1 MSHSTT
7 PQIGLYGG
15 AFDPPHAGHHA
26 LAACAVTQLQLDT
39 LYVLPTGDAWHKTQ
53 ALSPAKHRLAMA
65 SLNFEDLAQV
75 IVDDME
81 IKREGPSYTIDTL
94 RVIEKRHAGAAF
106 FVLLGADQ
114 AARFETWKDWQRI
127 AQMACLAVAPRV
139 LGSQEEACP
148 HEWHNHSYIRYTLLD
163 MPLENVSATDI
174 RSGLAQG
181 LPPGQTLK
189 PSVFQYI
196 QHHHLYMDRHDRSL

>member
-1 MSHSTT
+1 
-7 PQIGLYGG
+7 LYGG
-15 AFDPPHAGHHA
+15 AFDPPHSGHHA

-53 ALSPAKHRLAMA
+53 ALSPAQHRVAMA
-65 SLNFEDLAQV
+65 RLNFEDLPSV

-81 IKREGPSYTIDTL
+81 IKREGQSYTIDSL
-94 RVIEKRHAGAAF
+94 RAIEKRHAGAAF

-139 LGSQEEACP
+139 LGSQEAAYP
-148 HEWHNHSYIRYTLLD
+148 HEWHNHPQIKYTLLD

-189 PSVFQYI
+189 PSVLQYI
-196 QHHHLYMDRHDRSL
+196 QHHHLYLDRHDRSL